1 MAQYFFDTSAA
12 VKYYHAESGTLA
24 VAAIFAQPGR
34 RVLISSLGFVEI
46 QSAFALKVRTGV
58 LDRKGAGLQRLRLLL
73 DVAAGDIEVFSITE
87 DHFVTEERLI
97 GQHGFTYRLRTLD
110 ALQLAVALDLAAQGL
125 VDHFV
130 VADQSLGEVASLE
143 GLVVI
148 NPESA

>member
-1 MAQYFFDTSAA
+1 M
-12 VKYYHAESGTLA
+12 
-24 VAAIFAQPGR
+24 AAIFAQPGR

-87 DHFVTEERLI
+87 DHFVTAERLI
-97 GQHGFTYRLRTLD
+97 GRHGFTYRLRTLD
-110 ALQLAVALDLAAQGL
+110 ALQLAVALDLAAEGL